1 MKAIGKAARM
11 LAVVQESFAE
21 PVQSVAV
28 RDRSPGELQTGQVL
42 VEMLASPVNPSD
54 LMTLRGGY
62 GRLPDLPA
70 VPGYEGVGIVR
81 KAAAGLYGR
90 WLVGQRVAV
99 ICPTGGAWAEQFI
112 ASARQVIPLPRTLSV
127 EQGSMFFVNPATAW
141 LMTRSVLAIPRGAWL
156 LQTAA
161 ASAVGRMIV
170 RLGRETGFRT
180 LNVVRREDQA
190 EQLRREGLP
199 DDSRVIVF
207 DGSIDARD
215 LLREEVLRHTADG
228 ISFAVDPV
236 GGATASA
243 VVPCLGRGGRLLLY
257 GTLSPDLLEISPR
270 DLMTPGASIE
280 GFWLSNAMARIG
292 FPSRLRLIRTLGR
305 LIQSGVLSAEVAESF
320 PLQRIHDA
328 LRAAEE
334 PGRRGKVLLR
344 LSGT

>member
-1 MKAIGKAARM
+1 M

-21 PVQSVAV
+21 PAQSVAV
-28 RDRSPGELQTGQVL
+28 RDRASGELHAGQVL

-54 LMTLRGGY
+54 LMTLRGNY
-62 GRLPDLPA
+62 GRRPDLPA

-99 ICPTGGAWAEQFI
+99 ICPTGGAWAEQLH

-127 EQGSMFFVNPATAW
+127 EQGAMFFVNPATAW

-161 ASAVGRMIV
+161 ASAVGRMII

-190 EQLRREGLP
+190 EQLRRDDLP
-199 DDSRVIVF
+199 EDSRVIVF
-207 DGSIDARD
+207 DGAIDARD
-215 LLREEVLRHTADG
+215 TLRDEVFRHTTDG
-228 ISFAVDPV
+228 VAFAIDPV

-257 GTLSPDLLEISPR
+257 GTLSPEPMQISPR

-305 LIQSGVLSAEVAESF
+305 LIQSGVLAAEVGDSF

-344 LSGT
+344 LSGS